1 MRQAFVG
8 ADVDVGVVR
17 SDLEDRLAGQE
28 GDLFAV
34 RRWCVAEL
42 RLALFVSSRERGRA
56 RDGEEVDVGL
66 EGDGEW
72 IREIEQR
79 RWELGVRWPDDV
91 TAHAHSV

>member
-1 MRQAFVG
+1 MRQAFVS
-8 ADVDVGVVR
+8 ADVNVGVVR
-17 SDLEDRLAGQE
+17 SDLEDGLARQE
-28 GDLFAV
+28 VDLFAV
-34 RRWCVAEL
+34 RWRCIAEL

-56 RDGEEVDVGL
+56 RDGQEVDVGL

-79 RWELGVRWPDDV
+79 RRELGVRWSDDV